1 MTLKAINMIGFTV
14 LVALFTVACNRFH
27 KNPEFATKTANHKT
41 VAVLPYQIMITGR
54 LPKDMTPEIKEK
66 IEAAESVG
74 FQRNFYNQIHT
85 VGTRRHPLSVV
96 VQPVERTNQLLQEQ
110 GISPTASWDRDP
122 QELAKILGVDAVIRN
137 KAIKTRYL
145 SDLESLGIQ
154 VGASI
159 LSGVLG
165 VPGVFPARTND
176 VEVTSNIIA
185 ASTGENLFSGRDE
198 VRVDW
203 SRPANEAIEQI
214 NRRIVR
220 RFPYVKK

>member
-1 MTLKAINMIGFTV
+1 MLQKTIKIAGLAFVIAMLST
-14 LVALFTVACNRFH
+14 ACNRFH
-27 KNPEFATKTANHKT
+27 KNPEFAAKTVDHKT
-41 VAVLPYQIMITGR
+41 IAVLPYQIVITGR
-54 LPKDMTPEIKEK
+54 LPKDMTPEVKEK

-74 FQRNFYNQIHT
+74 FQRNFYTQIHT
-85 VGTRRHPLSVV
+85 VGNRKHPLSVV
-96 VQPVERTNQLLQEQ
+96 VQPVERTNQLLADK
-110 GISPTASWDRDP
+110 GISATASWDKDP
-122 QELAKILGVDAVIRN
+122 QELARILGVDAVIRN
-137 KAIKTRYL
+137 KAIKHRYL

-159 LSGVLG
+159 LYGALG
-165 VPGVFPARTND
+165 LPGVVPSRTND
-176 VEVTSNIIA
+176 VEVMSNIIA
-185 ASTGENLFSGRDE
+185 ASSGENLFSGRDE